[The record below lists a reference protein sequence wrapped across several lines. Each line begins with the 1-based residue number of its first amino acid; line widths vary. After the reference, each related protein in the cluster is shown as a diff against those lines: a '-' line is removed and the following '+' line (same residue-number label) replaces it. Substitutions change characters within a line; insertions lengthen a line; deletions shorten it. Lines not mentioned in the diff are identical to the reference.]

1 MSATDL
7 ALAAAAAVTGDVDVG
22 TSERVVMAC
31 DDGAPTSKP
40 QPQPQPPLDP
50 NP

>member
-7 ALAAAAAVTGDVDVG
+7 ALAAAAAVTGDVEVG

-31 DDGAPTSKP
+31 DDGAPTSET
-40 QPQPQPPLDP
+40 QILTQAPLTP